1 VEQDESQ
8 DHLQDRPDDRP
19 AHEAPDHDP
28 GESPGV
34 VSSHAPDEN
43 GVADAE
49 AECDQ
54 KNETLVEHH
63 WFRIPEHRD
72 QFFQYPDRHR
82 GEEGANESAY
92 QGALETRLEVLDPV
106 LGCEKPLR
114 DLASLPVHGG
124 EFFDFGQGVDN
135 PLRLRLPAATRDD
148 NRSASARHK
157 RFLFT

>member
-49 AECDQ
+49 AERDQ
-54 KNETLVEHH
+54 EDETFVEC
-63 WFRIPEHRD
+63 RRLRLPEYRD
-72 QFFQYPDRHR
+72 QFFQDPDRQG
-82 GEEGANESAY
+82 GEEGAYEPAH
-92 QGALETRLEVLDPV
+92 QRTLETRLEVLDPV

-124 EFFDFGQGVDN
+124 EFFDFRQGVDDSLG
-135 PLRLRLPAATRDD
+135 LRLSAAASDD
-148 NRSASARHK
+148 DRSASARHGC
-157 RFLFT
+157 LLST